1 MPTEGVNAASAVGA
15 AARKK
20 ASVKG
25 YQLVPLPAGL
35 STRQAM
41 AVGTAGFTAMLAVIA
56 LEAHGLTPAAV
67 EVLVTGAAG
76 GVG

>member
-20 ASVKG
+20 ASVNG

-41 AVGTAGFTAMLAVIA
+41 AVGTAGFTAMLAVI
-56 LEAHGLTPAAV
+56 
-67 EVLVTGAAG
+67 
-76 GVG
+76 